1 MTTGAGAGDDATGA
15 ANALVLTVLGC
26 GSSGGVPRA
35 TGDWGVCDPANP
47 KNRRRRCSL
56 LAEAGGKTALID
68 TAPDFR
74 DQMLAIGPPE
84 RIDAVFFT
92 HTHADQ
98 AHGIDDL
105 RAYVIK
111 NRERAEVYALPE
123 TAESLMERFGYCFE
137 STMGYPAIMNLTAV
151 TEPVSLEG
159 GLVVEAVPVEH
170 GAMPGTAG
178 YRFEHLGRSAGY
190 IPDANDIPEASV
202 PRFEGLDLLI
212 IDALRP
218 TPHPSHFSLS
228 DSLAWIERL
237 RPARAVLT
245 NMHIDLDYAQLAAEL
260 PEGVEPAF
268 DTMRL
273 TV

>member
-1 MTTGAGAGDDATGA
+1 MTAGEGAGAADG
-15 ANALVLTVLGC
+15 LVLTVLGC

-35 TGDWGVCDPANP
+35 TGDWGVCDPTNP

-56 LAEAGGKTALID
+56 LAEAGGKTVLID
-68 TAPDFR
+68 AAPDFR
-74 DQMLAIGPPE
+74 EQMLAIGPPE
-84 RIDAVFFT
+84 RIDAVCFT

-105 RAYVIK
+105 RAFVVK
-111 NRERAEVYALPE
+111 HRERAEVYALPE
-123 TAESLMERFGYCFE
+123 TVTELIARFGYCFE
-137 STMGYPAIMNLTAV
+137 STMGYPAIMNLTPLTA
-151 TEPVSLEG
+151 PLSLDG
-159 GLVVEAVPVEH
+159 GPTVEAVPVEH

-178 YRFEHLGRSAGY
+178 YRFEFAGRSAGY
-190 IPDANDIPEASV
+190 IPDANDIPAASV
-202 PRFEGLDLLI
+202 PRFEDLDLLI

-218 TPHPSHFSLS
+218 TPHPSHFSLT

-237 RPARAVLT
+237 KPARAVLT
-245 NMHIDLDYAQLAAEL
+245 NMHIDLDYSQLAADL
-260 PEGVEPAF
+260 PAGVEPAY

>member
-1 MTTGAGAGDDATGA
+1 MSDGGL
-15 ANALVLTVLGC
+15 ALTILGC

-35 TGDWGVCDPANP
+35 TGDWGVCDSNEP

-56 LAEAGGKTALID
+56 LAEAQGTTVLID
-68 TAPDFR
+68 AAPDFR
-74 DQMLAIGPPE
+74 EQMLAIGPPE
-84 RIDAVFFT
+84 AIDATFFT

-111 NRERAEVYALPE
+111 HRRRMDVYALPE
-123 TAESLMERFGYCFE
+123 TVRQLKERFGYCFE
-137 STMGYPAIMNLTAV
+137 STMGYPAIMNPTALHREV
-151 TEPVSLEG
+151 AIGPITL
-159 GLVVEAVPVEH
+159 EAVPVEH

-178 YRFEHLGRSAGY
+178 FRISHRGRAAGY
-190 IPDANDIPEASV
+190 IPDANGIPDASV

-218 TPHPSHFSLS
+218 SPHPSHFSL
-228 DSLAWIERL
+228 DDALRWIERL
-237 RPARAVLT
+237 APRHAVLT
-245 NMHIDLDYAQLAAEL
+245 NMHIDLDYATLKAEL
-260 PEGVEPAF
+260 PPGVEPAY

-273 TV
+273 AV

>member
-1 MTTGAGAGDDATGA
+1 MAGPGAEINAETAGEGD
-15 ANALVLTVLGC
+15 LVLTILGC

-35 TGDWGVCDPANP
+35 TGDWGLCDPSNP
-47 KNRRRRCSL
+47 KNRRRRCAL
-56 LAEAGGKTALID
+56 LAEAAEVTVLID
-68 TAPDFR
+68 VAPDFR
-74 DQMLAIGPPE
+74 EQMLAIGPPE
-84 RIDAVFFT
+84 RIDAVCFT
-92 HTHADQ
+92 HAHADQ

-111 NRERAEVYALPE
+111 HHERAAVHALPE
-123 TAESLMERFGYCFE
+123 TADVLEDRFAYCF
-137 STMGYPAIMNLTAV
+137 SGAAGYPPIMTLNRLSA
-151 TEPVSLEG
+151 PLI
-159 GLVVEAVPVEH
+159 LKDLAVEAVPVVH

-178 YRFEHLGRSAGY
+178 FRFDHRGRSAGY
-190 IPDANDIPEASV
+190 IPDANDIPTASI

-228 DSLAWIERL
+228 DALRWIDRL
-237 RPARAVLT
+237 GPGRAVLT
-245 NMHIDLDYAQLAAEL
+245 NMHIDLDYATLKAEL
-260 PEGVEPAF
+260 PPDIEPAF